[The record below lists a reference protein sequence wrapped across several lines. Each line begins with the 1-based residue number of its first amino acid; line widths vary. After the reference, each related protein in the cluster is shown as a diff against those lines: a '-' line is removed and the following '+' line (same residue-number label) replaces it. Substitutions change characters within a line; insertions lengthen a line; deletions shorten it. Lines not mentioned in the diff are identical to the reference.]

1 MNSPGKLTVLVR
13 DPGCGKYLRSSGN
26 CAILREP
33 DIQVAE
39 HALNIIVLVAA
50 SALSEVA
57 EFVQTANRRHQLKA
71 LLVHADIG
79 ERWIGT
85 LLDRA
90 QLRTLSMLLVHQ
102 GAEHGR
108 RIVEAWRAG
117 AQHQLIADAVA
128 LPDGL
133 LVIGCDLKRLEVP
146 FSGLPVLKKLNS
158 VQRAALEV
166 DPDGSF
172 LYWPGADIH
181 LDLAA
186 LRYAADPAFK
196 AQAQAEALRSH
207 ARFGQAIAHLRARH
221 NLSANSIPGVSER
234 QLRRVEK
241 GHSLPRS
248 TTLAKLAKA
257 HNLSLA
263 AYLDLLAPMVRGS

>member
-1 MNSPGKLTVLVR
+1 MNSPGNLTVLVR

-26 CAILREP
+26 CAVLREP
-33 DIQVAE
+33 DVQVAE

-102 GAEHGR
+102 GTDHGR

-128 LPDGL
+128 LPDRL

-146 FSGLPVLKKLNS
+146 FNALPALKKLS
-158 VQRAALEV
+158 AAGRAAFEL

-172 LYWPGADIH
+172 LFWPGADVH
-181 LDLAA
+181 LDLDS
-186 LRYAADPAFK
+186 LRYAADPAFR
-196 AQAQAEALRSH
+196 AQAQAEGLRSH
-207 ARFGQAIAHLRARH
+207 ARLGQAIAELRSQL
-221 NLSANSIPGVSER
+221 NLSASDIPGVSER

-241 GHSLPRS
+241 GQSLPRS

-257 HNLSLA
+257 HNLTLP
-263 AYLDLLAPMVRGS
+263 AYLDLLAPIVRGE